1 MQQSRHTADKP
12 AARRRTSAAAL
23 VASALGALGLLT
35 LGAAAQAQTRY
46 LVTLNTRTLNT
57 TSGGLDFQFN
67 PGGSG
72 TSTASVQVTG
82 FTTNGTLVGASSDS
96 GSATG
101 ALPGTLGISNSPGIN
116 EVFQGVTFGTTLSF
130 ALTFTSPDPTPVG
143 SLFAFTL
150 FDNSGSQL
158 LSNNPDG
165 SVLDISVNPDGS
177 LTPQPA
183 PPGANGLTVTPAPVP
198 EASPALSLGLLLA
211 LGGGAMAVRRR
222 KAAGAR

>member
-1 MQQSRHTADKP
+1 MEQFRQKKRGP
-12 AARRRTSAAAL
+12 
-23 VASALGALGLLT
+23 LGALSILALAGLTVVT
-35 LGAAAQAQTRY
+35 LSGAAQAQARY
-46 LVTLNTRTLNT
+46 QVTVNTTTLNN

-72 TSTASVQVTG
+72 ASAAAVQISNFTST
-82 FTTNGTLVGASSDS
+82 GTLVGASSDS

-101 ALPGTLGISNSPGIN
+101 ALPGNLVINNSPGTN
-116 EVFQGVTFGTTLSF
+116 EVFQGLTFGTTLSF
-130 ALTFTSPDPTPVG
+130 AVAVFSPSSTPVG

-150 FDNSGSQL
+150 FDSLGNQL

-165 SVLDISVNPDGS
+165 SALDITVNPDGS

-198 EASPALSLGLLLA
+198 EASTTLSLALLLA
-211 LGGGAMAVRRR
+211 LGAGGLATARR
-222 KAAGAR
+222 KRVRA

>member
-1 MQQSRHTADKP
+1 MQRLRHATRRWIAAP
-12 AARRRTSAAAL
+12 ALR
-23 VASALGALGLLT
+23 ASALGALGLLT
-35 LGAAAQAQTRY
+35 LGAAAQAQARY
-46 LVTLNTRTLNT
+46 QVTVNTTTLNN

-72 TSTASVQVTG
+72 ASAAAVQISNFTST
-82 FTTNGTLVGASSDS
+82 GTLVGASSDS

-101 ALPGTLGISNSPGIN
+101 ALPGNLVINNSLGTN
-116 EVFQGVTFGTTLSF
+116 EVFQGFTFGTTLSF
-130 ALTFTSPDPTPVG
+130 VVAVSSPSSTPVG

-150 FDNSGSQL
+150 FDSLGNQL

-165 SVLDISVNPDGS
+165 SALDITVNPDGS

-198 EASPALSLGLLLA
+198 ESSTTVSLVLLLA
-211 LGGGAMAVRRR
+211 LGAGGLAAARR
-222 KAAGAR
+222 KRVRA